1 VADLDAEHQ
10 GLTHRSGM
18 METTYDEL
26 VATLKL
32 VVETPIDDLVNK
44 QDSLKQLITHRP

>member
-1 VADLDAEHQ
+1 
-10 GLTHRSGM
+10 

-32 VVETPIDDLVNK
+32 VVETSIEDLVNK